1 MGVRPASDPRFL
13 ELPLQI
19 SHLHASRLVPL
30 LAVLL
35 AAGGLAGCE
44 ASDGR
49 AGTARADQF
58 LPGDSLAAIQAADR
72 AADRARADSIATWNE
87 RFGNRVA
94 KPEALKGLYVNAW
107 AAGSRSRM
115 AHLMRIAE
123 ETEINA
129 FVIDIKESDTYLTY
143 GSTEIPLAREIG
155 ADGRPASTWLPA
167 LVDSLHAR
175 GIFTIARIVVFKDRM
190 LAEKRPDLA
199 IRHVNGGVWGDQHG
213 RPWVDPY
220 NRQVWDFNIAIA
232 REALEMGFG
241 EVQWDYVRYPD
252 VRSEL
257 QRTMAFPTANGV
269 SREDNIRDFIVYSRE
284 QLAEYRVPI
293 TADVFGLVTHL
304 PGDVGIGQQWEKLSS
319 VTDALLP
326 MVYPSHYSAGNYGI
340 SRPNARPYEIVR
352 ISMEEAVERN
362 RILERDG
369 HATAQVIPWLQAMS
383 ATWIDD
389 IQYGPTHLR
398 EQIQATYDAGLTS
411 WVLWNPGSRYDVF
424 RPAFRGADGSLSPL
438 ERSGWRATRWDP
450 PRQRMSR
457 VILQREAADR
467 AAAEAA
473 EAAAAAETATAGT
486 GEAPS

>member
-1 MGVRPASDPRFL
+1 
-13 ELPLQI
+13 LPLNTGPF
-19 SHLHASRLVPL
+19 RLRPLTTSLGAAL
-30 LAVLL
+30 LALSL
-35 AAGGLAGCE
+35 GGCE
-44 ASDGR
+44 SSDGS
-49 AGTARADQF
+49 AQPAYADSF
-58 LPGDSLAAIQAADR
+58 LPGDSITALQAEEQ
-72 AADRARADSIATWNE
+72 ARADSISAWEE
-87 RFGNRVA
+87 RFGSRVERPDA
-94 KPEALKGLYVNAW
+94 IKGLYVNAW

-129 FVIDIKESDTYLTY
+129 FVIDIKESDTYLTHD
-143 GSTEIPLAREIG
+143 STGIALAKEIG
-155 ADGRPASTWLPA
+155 ADTRPASTWLPA

-175 GIFTIARIVVFKDRM
+175 GIYTIARIVVFKDRM
-190 LAEKRPDLA
+190 LAEKRPDMA

-220 NRQVWDFNIAIA
+220 NREVWDFNIDIA
-232 REALEMGFG
+232 REALDMGFG

-257 QRTMAFPTANGV
+257 QRAMSFPLANGV
-269 SREDNIRDFIVYSRE
+269 SREDNIRDFVAYSRE

-293 TADVFGLVTHL
+293 TADIFGLVTHL
-304 PGDVGIGQQWEKLSS
+304 PGDVGIGQQWEKLSE

-326 MVYPSHYSAGNYGI
+326 MVYPSHYSPGNYGI

-362 RILERDG
+362 RIMERDG
-369 HATAQVIPWLQAMS
+369 RAVARVIPWLQAMS
-383 ATWIDD
+383 ATWLDD
-389 IQYGPTHLR
+389 IRYGPSHLR
-398 EQIQATYDAGLTS
+398 EQIQATYDAGLNS

-424 RPAFRGADGSLSPL
+424 LPALRGADGSPSEL
-438 ERSGWRATRWDP
+438 ERSGWQATRWDP

-473 EAAAAAETATAGT
+473 EAARAEAESAAEAQPTD
-486 GEAPS
+486 APS